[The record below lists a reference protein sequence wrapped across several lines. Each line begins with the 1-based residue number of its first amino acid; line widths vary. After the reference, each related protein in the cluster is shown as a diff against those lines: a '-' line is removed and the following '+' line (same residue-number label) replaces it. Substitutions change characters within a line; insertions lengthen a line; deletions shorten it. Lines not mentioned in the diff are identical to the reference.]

1 MTQNSNRILSIL
13 EHVDKIP
20 EGGLEPPPLKR
31 QEPKPC
37 ASTNS
42 ATPANKKKGSKKIVE
57 CAIYK
62 IKRFCQC
69 SMLGIFK
76 LGM

>member
-42 ATPANKKKGSKKIVE
+42 ATPAHVFANQIPV
-57 CAIYK
+57 
-62 IKRFCQC
+62 R
-69 SMLGIFK
+69 LGV
-76 LGM
+76 

>member
-1 MTQNSNRILSIL
+1 MVKENWLLLLTFSKMTQNSNRILSIL

-20 EGGLEPPPLKR
+20 EGGFEPPPLKR

-42 ATPANKKKGSKKIVE
+42 ATLAFYFLIKK
-57 CAIYK
+57 
-62 IKRFCQC
+62 
-69 SMLGIFK
+69 
-76 LGM
+76 

>member
-1 MTQNSNRILSIL
+1 MTQNSDRILSMFKY
-13 EHVDKIP
+13 VDRIP

-42 ATPANKKKGSKKIVE
+42 ATLAFLTILERVGFEPT
-57 CAIYK
+57 
-62 IKRFCQC
+62 
-69 SMLGIFK
+69 
-76 LGM
+76 

>member
-42 ATPANKKKGSKKIVE
+42 ATLAFYFLIKKYIKNPTSMKKYKGI
-57 CAIYK
+57 AIT
-62 IKRFCQC
+62 I
-69 SMLGIFK
+69 
-76 LGM
+76 

>member
-31 QEPKPC
+31 QDPKPC

-42 ATPANKKKGSKKIVE
+42 ATLANILRNEEK
-57 CAIYK
+57 
-62 IKRFCQC
+62 
-69 SMLGIFK
+69 
-76 LGM
+76 